1 MRPVA
6 LTVALAVSLLT
17 GCGDATGP
25 EAIAGHYILRSI
37 NGQDLPFLIIQTL
50 PDKVVLTAGSVR
62 INSDNTYRTRLTAV
76 TTVGPPTPS
85 ETETSVGTYTLTGT
99 SITFT
104 EVRDVFTEVGQ
115 PFTEVGDTFTG
126 SITGNTLTIID
137 EGLTSVFQ
145 K

>member
-25 EAIAGHYILRSI
+25 EAIAGNYALRTI
-37 NGQDLPFLIIQTL
+37 NGQDLPFILVQVL
-50 PDKVVLTAGSVR
+50 SDKIEITAGSVR
-62 INSDNTYRTRLTAV
+62 INSDNTYSTSV
-76 TTVGPPTPS
+76 TVAITEGGTTTS
-85 ETETSVGTYTLTGT
+85 ETGTSTGTYTLNGT
-99 SITFT
+99 AITFT
-104 EVRDVFTEVGQ
+104 SEGE
-115 PFTEVGDTFTG
+115 TFTG

-137 EGLTSVFQ
+137 EGLTLVYQ